1 MVIPRAMAY
10 GAIAGLPLVVGL
22 YSWRIP
28 LVVYTVL
35 GNARG
40 LSVTTTS
47 TIAMPALEF
56 AVLKRLTEAEEKFR
70 EAGVVLWLA
79 ALNPEPLQMIQKT
92 PLGEALG
99 RERMIYSLKHVVE
112 EYQRRYGAA
121 SERKD

>member
-70 EAGVVLWLA
+70 LA
-79 ALNPEPLQMIQKT
+79 AWSCGWRP
-92 PLGEALG
+92 
-99 RERMIYSLKHVVE
+99 
-112 EYQRRYGAA
+112 
-121 SERKD
+121 